1 MMYKNEKKKNYV
13 LFWRYFSGMEGR
25 VESNWEIKKIIAK
38 MQKGKDEYLEQ
49 NSLTKSLLEIRIV

>member
-1 MMYKNEKKKNYV
+1 
-13 LFWRYFSGMEGR
+13 MEGR